1 MFRLKNAAISRA
13 SSSSGIDGVA
23 LGPATSN
30 VFRSTLLFALR
41 FTSDHR
47 PGAERTKSPSVAK
60 YDGLMSSR
68 NPSAS
73 AKSGAAV
80 ASGEENSVM
89 DDDGVVDIFVAASAS
104 PKAKPSPFGKPMPL
118 GIAPKSTTS
127 LSPEDD
133 ARHANAARLRSAT
146 ARVGGLRVTVG
157 SAESATADAMTTVR
171 VRGEDNDVAG
181 SVATK
186 TLARRAATSP
196 RDVRNEIYDVYEQ
209 IV

>member
-89 DDDGVVDIFVAASAS
+89 DDDGVVDVFVAASAS
-104 PKAKPSPFGKPMPL
+104 PKAKPSPFGKPL

-133 ARHANAARLRSAT
+133 ARHANAARPRSAT

-181 SVATK
+181 SVVTK